1 SHIRLQSISDSPL
14 RNTNR
19 NLDASSRIAYLP
31 EPYSTTTTF
40 DGDRILSKPSPAL
53 NSKLLPQGSSGLI
66 SGKNSALVHGGRP
79 TSFASALEPVS
90 QIPSTVKSV
99 SIVSPE
105 KPQAPAAKLNID
117 DVHRKTVSL
126 LQEYFN
132 VRLLDEALHRN
143 AYLPELYP
151 TTTTFDSDRILSKP
165 SPALNSKLL
174 PQGSSGL
181 ISGKNSALV
190 HGGRPTSFA
199 SALDHVS
206 QIPST
211 VKSVSAV
218 SPEKPQAPTGKLN
231 IDDVHCKTVSLLQE
245 YFNVRLL
252 DEAL

>member
-1 SHIRLQSISDSPL
+1 GLISGKNSALVHGGRPTSFASALEPVSQIPSIVKFVSAVSPEKPQAPAAKLNIDDVHRKIVSLLQEYFNVLLLDEALHDSPL

-19 NLDASSRIAYLP
+19 NLDASSRSAYLP
-31 EPYSTTTTF
+31 EPYPTTTTF

-99 SIVSPE
+99 SAVSPE

-132 VRLLDEALHRN
+132 VRLLDEAL
-143 AYLPELYP
+143 
-151 TTTTFDSDRILSKP
+151 
-165 SPALNSKLL
+165 
-174 PQGSSGL
+174 
-181 ISGKNSALV
+181 
-190 HGGRPTSFA
+190 
-199 SALDHVS
+199 
-206 QIPST
+206 
-211 VKSVSAV
+211 
-218 SPEKPQAPTGKLN
+218 
-231 IDDVHCKTVSLLQE
+231 
-245 YFNVRLL
+245 
-252 DEAL
+252 